1 MVKERTKNAT
11 RNMIF
16 GILQRMYHMLVPF
29 FMRTAMIYF
38 MGVQYVGLNSLFTS
52 ILQVLNLAELG
63 VGSAMVYSMYKPIA
77 EDDKDTICAL
87 MRLYKIYYR
96 DFIKTYINKDE
107 CFLDDEVNSLLG
119 IEKLTNFELRDPYK
133 KLNELNRLARTKSAS
148 LITGVLSYNGLLVG
162 IQMNYLKNYTTLKEI
177 STRIEDSK
185 LVIYLN
191 KVYELVC
198 NLLMEN
204 IVPTDVKEDNILI
217 NEETN
222 DVVLIDLD
230 GSETIYGPD
239 NYLIDFPY
247 NLDIINNNFDKMVN
261 RLKIKKGLSRILKLT

>member
-1 MVKERTKNAT
+1 MQVIEISKDKFLSYLLNP
-11 RNMIF
+11 NPIF
-16 GILQRMYHMLVPF
+16 QGQFGKI
-29 FMRTAMIYF
+29 
-38 MGVQYVGLNSLFTS
+38 
-52 ILQVLNLAELG
+52 VLDNN
-63 VGSAMVYSMYKPIA
+63 K
-77 EDDKDTICAL
+77 
-87 MRLYKIYYR
+87 LYKIYYR

-107 CFLDDEVNSLLG
+107 CFLDDEVNSLLE

-148 LITGVLSYNGLLVG
+148 LITGVLSYKGLLVG

-177 STRIEDSK
+177 STRVEDSK
-185 LVIYLN
+185 LDIYLN

-204 IVPTDVKEDNILI
+204 IVLTDVKEDNILV

>member
-1 MVKERTKNAT
+1 MQVIEISKDKFLSYLLNP
-11 RNMIF
+11 NPIF
-16 GILQRMYHMLVPF
+16 QGQFGKI
-29 FMRTAMIYF
+29 
-38 MGVQYVGLNSLFTS
+38 
-52 ILQVLNLAELG
+52 VLDNN
-63 VGSAMVYSMYKPIA
+63 K
-77 EDDKDTICAL
+77 
-87 MRLYKIYYR
+87 LYKIYYR

-107 CFLDDEVNSLLG
+107 CFLDDEVNSLLE

-133 KLNELNRLARTKSAS
+133 KLNELNRLARTKSTS
-148 LITGVLSYNGLLVG
+148 LITGVLSYKGLLVG
-162 IQMNYLKNYTTLKEI
+162 IQMKYLKNYTTLKEI
-177 STRIEDSK
+177 STRVEDSK

-204 IVPTDVKEDNILI
+204 IVPTDVKEDNILV
-217 NEETN
+217 NEETK

>member
-1 MVKERTKNAT
+1 MRFYMQVIEISKDKFLSYLLNP
-11 RNMIF
+11 NPIF
-16 GILQRMYHMLVPF
+16 QGQFGKI
-29 FMRTAMIYF
+29 
-38 MGVQYVGLNSLFTS
+38 
-52 ILQVLNLAELG
+52 VLDNN
-63 VGSAMVYSMYKPIA
+63 K
-77 EDDKDTICAL
+77 
-87 MRLYKIYYR
+87 LYKIYYR

-107 CFLDDEVNSLLG
+107 CFLDDEVNSLLE
-119 IEKLTNFELRDPYK
+119 IEKLTNFELRNPYK

-177 STRIEDSK
+177 STRVEDSK

-204 IVPTDVKEDNILI
+204 IVPTDVKEDNILV

>member
-1 MVKERTKNAT
+1 MQVIEISKDKFLSYLLNP
-11 RNMIF
+11 NPIF
-16 GILQRMYHMLVPF
+16 QGQFGKI
-29 FMRTAMIYF
+29 
-38 MGVQYVGLNSLFTS
+38 
-52 ILQVLNLAELG
+52 VLDNN
-63 VGSAMVYSMYKPIA
+63 K
-77 EDDKDTICAL
+77 
-87 MRLYKIYYR
+87 LYKIYYR

-107 CFLDDEVNSLLG
+107 CFLDDEVNSLLE
-119 IEKLTNFELRDPYK
+119 IEKLTNFELRNPYK
-133 KLNELNRLARTKSAS
+133 KLNELNRLARTKSPN

-177 STRIEDSK
+177 STRVEDSK

-191 KVYELVC
+191 KAYEIVYD
-198 NLLMEN
+198 LLKEN
-204 IVPTDVKEDNILI
+204 IVPTDVKEDNILV

-261 RLKIKKGLSRILKLT
+261 RLKIKKGLFRILKLTWN

>member
-1 MVKERTKNAT
+1 MQVIEISKDKFLSYLLNP
-11 RNMIF
+11 NPIF
-16 GILQRMYHMLVPF
+16 QGQFGKI
-29 FMRTAMIYF
+29 
-38 MGVQYVGLNSLFTS
+38 
-52 ILQVLNLAELG
+52 VLDNN
-63 VGSAMVYSMYKPIA
+63 K
-77 EDDKDTICAL
+77 
-87 MRLYKIYYR
+87 LYKIYYR

-107 CFLDDEVNSLLG
+107 CFLDDEVNSLLE
-119 IEKLTNFELRDPYK
+119 IEKLTNFELRNPYK

-177 STRIEDSK
+177 STRVEDSK

-191 KVYELVC
+191 KVYELVYD
-198 NLLMEN
+198 LLKKN
-204 IVPTDVKEDNILI
+204 IVPTDVKEDNILV

-222 DVVLIDLD
+222 NVVLIDLD

-261 RLKIKKGLSRILKLT
+261 RLKIKKGLSRILKLTWN

>member
-1 MVKERTKNAT
+1 MQVIEISKDKFLSYLLNP
-11 RNMIF
+11 NPIF
-16 GILQRMYHMLVPF
+16 QGQFGKI
-29 FMRTAMIYF
+29 
-38 MGVQYVGLNSLFTS
+38 
-52 ILQVLNLAELG
+52 VLDNN
-63 VGSAMVYSMYKPIA
+63 K
-77 EDDKDTICAL
+77 
-87 MRLYKIYYR
+87 LYKIYYR

-107 CFLDDEVNSLLG
+107 CFLDDEVNSLLE
-119 IEKLTNFELRDPYK
+119 IEKLTNFELRNPYK

-177 STRIEDSK
+177 STRVEDSK

-204 IVPTDVKEDNILI
+204 IVPTDVKEDNILV

-261 RLKIKKGLSRILKLT
+261 RLKIKKGLSRILKLTWN

>member
-1 MVKERTKNAT
+1 MQVIEISKDKFLSYLLNP
-11 RNMIF
+11 NPIF
-16 GILQRMYHMLVPF
+16 QGQFGKI
-29 FMRTAMIYF
+29 
-38 MGVQYVGLNSLFTS
+38 
-52 ILQVLNLAELG
+52 VLDNN
-63 VGSAMVYSMYKPIA
+63 K
-77 EDDKDTICAL
+77 
-87 MRLYKIYYR
+87 LYKIYYR

-107 CFLDDEVNSLLG
+107 CFLDDEVNSLLE
-119 IEKLTNFELRDPYK
+119 IEKLTNFELRNPYK
-133 KLNELNRLARTKSAS
+133 KLNELNRLAGTKSPN

-177 STRIEDSK
+177 STRVEDSK

-198 NLLMEN
+198 DLLKEN
-204 IVPTDVKEDNILI
+204 IVPTDVKEDNILV

>member
-1 MVKERTKNAT
+1 
-11 RNMIF
+11 MICILHLDLLYGIAQLSYLLNPNPIFQGQF
-16 GILQRMYHMLVPF
+16 GKI
-29 FMRTAMIYF
+29 
-38 MGVQYVGLNSLFTS
+38 
-52 ILQVLNLAELG
+52 VLDNN
-63 VGSAMVYSMYKPIA
+63 K
-77 EDDKDTICAL
+77 
-87 MRLYKIYYR
+87 LYKTYYR

-107 CFLDDEVNSLLG
+107 CFLDDEVNSLLE

-133 KLNELNRLARTKSAS
+133 KLNELNRLASIKSAS

-177 STRIEDSK
+177 STRVEDSK

-191 KVYELVC
+191 KAYEIVYD
-198 NLLMEN
+198 LLMEN
-204 IVPTDVKEDNILI
+204 IVPTDVKEDNILV
-217 NEETN
+217 NEETK

-230 GSETIYGPD
+230 GIETIYGPD

>member
-1 MVKERTKNAT
+1 MQVIEISKDKFLSYLLNP
-11 RNMIF
+11 NPIF
-16 GILQRMYHMLVPF
+16 QGQFGKI
-29 FMRTAMIYF
+29 
-38 MGVQYVGLNSLFTS
+38 
-52 ILQVLNLAELG
+52 VLDNN
-63 VGSAMVYSMYKPIA
+63 K
-77 EDDKDTICAL
+77 
-87 MRLYKIYYR
+87 LYKIYYR

-107 CFLDDEVNSLLG
+107 CFLDDEVNSLLE

-148 LITGVLSYNGLLVG
+148 LITGVLSYKGLLVG

-177 STRIEDSK
+177 STRVEDSK
-185 LVIYLN
+185 LDIYLN

-204 IVPTDVKEDNILI
+204 IVLTDVKEDNILV

-261 RLKIKKGLSRILKLT
+261 RLKIKKGLSRILKLTWN

>member
-1 MVKERTKNAT
+1 MQVIEISKDKFLSYLLNP
-11 RNMIF
+11 NPIF
-16 GILQRMYHMLVPF
+16 QGQFGKI
-29 FMRTAMIYF
+29 
-38 MGVQYVGLNSLFTS
+38 
-52 ILQVLNLAELG
+52 VLDNN
-63 VGSAMVYSMYKPIA
+63 K
-77 EDDKDTICAL
+77 
-87 MRLYKIYYR
+87 LYKIYYR

-107 CFLDDEVNSLLG
+107 CFLDDEVNSLLE

-162 IQMNYLKNYTTLKEI
+162 IQMNYLKNYITLKEI
-177 STRIEDSK
+177 STRVEDSK

-191 KVYELVC
+191 KAYEIVYD
-198 NLLMEN
+198 LLKDN

-261 RLKIKKGLSRILKLT
+261 RLKIKKGLSRILKLTWN

>member
-1 MVKERTKNAT
+1 MQVIEISKDKFLSYLLNP
-11 RNMIF
+11 NPIF
-16 GILQRMYHMLVPF
+16 QGQFGKI
-29 FMRTAMIYF
+29 
-38 MGVQYVGLNSLFTS
+38 
-52 ILQVLNLAELG
+52 VLDNN
-63 VGSAMVYSMYKPIA
+63 K
-77 EDDKDTICAL
+77 
-87 MRLYKIYYR
+87 LYKIYYR

-107 CFLDDEVNSLLG
+107 CFLDDEVNSLLE
-119 IEKLTNFELRDPYK
+119 IEKLTNFELRNPYK

-177 STRIEDSK
+177 STRVEDSK

-191 KVYELVC
+191 KAYEIVYD
-198 NLLMEN
+198 LLKEN
-204 IVPTDVKEDNILI
+204 IVPTDVKEDNILV

-261 RLKIKKGLSRILKLT
+261 RLKIKKGLSRILKLTWN

>member
-1 MVKERTKNAT
+1 MQVIEISKDKFLSYLLNP
-11 RNMIF
+11 NPIF
-16 GILQRMYHMLVPF
+16 QGQFGKI
-29 FMRTAMIYF
+29 
-38 MGVQYVGLNSLFTS
+38 
-52 ILQVLNLAELG
+52 VLDNN
-63 VGSAMVYSMYKPIA
+63 K
-77 EDDKDTICAL
+77 
-87 MRLYKIYYR
+87 LYKIYYR

-107 CFLDDEVNSLLG
+107 CFLDDEVKSLLE

-177 STRIEDSK
+177 STRVEDSK

-204 IVPTDVKEDNILI
+204 IVPTDVKEDNILV
-217 NEETN
+217 NEETK

>member
-1 MVKERTKNAT
+1 MQVIEISKDKFLSYLLNP
-11 RNMIF
+11 NPIF
-16 GILQRMYHMLVPF
+16 QGQFGKI
-29 FMRTAMIYF
+29 
-38 MGVQYVGLNSLFTS
+38 
-52 ILQVLNLAELG
+52 VLDNN
-63 VGSAMVYSMYKPIA
+63 K
-77 EDDKDTICAL
+77 
-87 MRLYKIYYR
+87 LYKIYYR

-107 CFLDDEVNSLLG
+107 CFLDDEVNSLLE
-119 IEKLTNFELRDPYK
+119 IEKLTNFELRNPYK
-133 KLNELNRLARTKSAS
+133 KLNELNRLARTKLPN
-148 LITGVLSYNGLLVG
+148 LITGVLSYKGLLVG

-177 STRIEDSK
+177 STRVEDSK

-204 IVPTDVKEDNILI
+204 IVPTDVKEDNILV

-222 DVVLIDLD
+222 NVVLIDLD

>member
-1 MVKERTKNAT
+1 MQVIEISKDK
-11 RNMIF
+11 F
-16 GILQRMYHMLVPF
+16 LSYL
-29 FMRTAMIYF
+29 
-38 MGVQYVGLNSLFTS
+38 LNSNPIFQGQFGK
-52 ILQVLNLAELG
+52 IVLENN
-63 VGSAMVYSMYKPIA
+63 K
-77 EDDKDTICAL
+77 
-87 MRLYKIYYR
+87 LYKIYYR
-96 DFIKTYINKDE
+96 DFMKTYINKDE
-107 CFLDDEVNSLLG
+107 DFLDDEVNSLLE

-133 KLNELNRLARTKSAS
+133 KLKELNRLARTKSAS
-148 LITGVLSYNGLLVG
+148 LITEVLSYKGLLVG
-162 IQMNYLKNYTTLKEI
+162 IQMNYFKDYTTLKEI
-177 STRIEDSK
+177 STRVEDSK
-185 LVIYLN
+185 LDIYLN
-191 KVYELVC
+191 KVYELIC
-198 NLLMEN
+198 DLLMEN

>member
-1 MVKERTKNAT
+1 MQVIEISKDKFLSYLLNP
-11 RNMIF
+11 NPIF
-16 GILQRMYHMLVPF
+16 QGQFGKI
-29 FMRTAMIYF
+29 
-38 MGVQYVGLNSLFTS
+38 
-52 ILQVLNLAELG
+52 VLDNN
-63 VGSAMVYSMYKPIA
+63 K
-77 EDDKDTICAL
+77 
-87 MRLYKIYYR
+87 LYKIYYR

-107 CFLDDEVNSLLG
+107 CFLDDEVNSLLE
-119 IEKLTNFELRDPYK
+119 IEKLTNFELRNPYK
-133 KLNELNRLARTKSAS
+133 KLNELNRLAGTKSPN

-177 STRIEDSK
+177 STRVEDSK

-204 IVPTDVKEDNILI
+204 IVPTDVKEDNILV

-222 DVVLIDLD
+222 NVVLIDLD

>member
-1 MVKERTKNAT
+1 MQVIEISKDKFLSYLLNP
-11 RNMIF
+11 NPIF
-16 GILQRMYHMLVPF
+16 QGQFGKI
-29 FMRTAMIYF
+29 
-38 MGVQYVGLNSLFTS
+38 
-52 ILQVLNLAELG
+52 VLDNN
-63 VGSAMVYSMYKPIA
+63 K
-77 EDDKDTICAL
+77 
-87 MRLYKIYYR
+87 LYKIYYR

-107 CFLDDEVNSLLG
+107 CFLDDEVNSLLE

-133 KLNELNRLARTKSAS
+133 KLNELNRLASIKSAS

-177 STRIEDSK
+177 STRVEDSK

-191 KVYELVC
+191 KAYEIVYD
-198 NLLMEN
+198 LLMEN
-204 IVPTDVKEDNILI
+204 IVPTDVKEDNILV
-217 NEETN
+217 NEETK

-230 GSETIYGPD
+230 GIETIYGPD

-261 RLKIKKGLSRILKLT
+261 RLKIKKGLSIILKLT

>member
-1 MVKERTKNAT
+1 MQVIEISKDKFLSYLLNP
-11 RNMIF
+11 NPIF
-16 GILQRMYHMLVPF
+16 QGQFGKI
-29 FMRTAMIYF
+29 
-38 MGVQYVGLNSLFTS
+38 
-52 ILQVLNLAELG
+52 VLDNN
-63 VGSAMVYSMYKPIA
+63 K
-77 EDDKDTICAL
+77 
-87 MRLYKIYYR
+87 LYKIYYR

-107 CFLDDEVNSLLG
+107 CFLDDEVNSLLE

-133 KLNELNRLARTKSAS
+133 KLNELNRLARTKLAS
-148 LITGVLSYNGLLVG
+148 LITGVLSYKGLLVG

-177 STRIEDSK
+177 STRVEDSK

-204 IVPTDVKEDNILI
+204 IVPTDVKEDNILV
-217 NEETN
+217 NEETK

-261 RLKIKKGLSRILKLT
+261 RLKIKKGLSRILKLTWN

>member
-1 MVKERTKNAT
+1 MQVIEISKDKFLSYLLNP
-11 RNMIF
+11 NPIF
-16 GILQRMYHMLVPF
+16 QGQFGKI
-29 FMRTAMIYF
+29 
-38 MGVQYVGLNSLFTS
+38 
-52 ILQVLNLAELG
+52 VLDNN
-63 VGSAMVYSMYKPIA
+63 K
-77 EDDKDTICAL
+77 
-87 MRLYKIYYR
+87 LYKIYYR

-107 CFLDDEVNSLLG
+107 CFLDDEVNSLLE
-119 IEKLTNFELRDPYK
+119 IEKLTNFELRNPYK
-133 KLNELNRLARTKSAS
+133 KLNELNRLARTKSPN

-177 STRIEDSK
+177 STRVEDSK

-191 KVYELVC
+191 KAYEIVYD
-198 NLLMEN
+198 LLKDN
-204 IVPTDVKEDNILI
+204 IVPTDVKEDNILV

>member
-1 MVKERTKNAT
+1 MQVIEISKDKFLSYLLNP
-11 RNMIF
+11 NPIF
-16 GILQRMYHMLVPF
+16 QGQFGKI
-29 FMRTAMIYF
+29 
-38 MGVQYVGLNSLFTS
+38 
-52 ILQVLNLAELG
+52 VLDNN
-63 VGSAMVYSMYKPIA
+63 K
-77 EDDKDTICAL
+77 
-87 MRLYKIYYR
+87 LYKIYYR

-107 CFLDDEVNSLLG
+107 GFLDDEVNSLLG

>member
-1 MVKERTKNAT
+1 MQVIEISKDKFLSYLLNP
-11 RNMIF
+11 NPIF
-16 GILQRMYHMLVPF
+16 QGQFGKI
-29 FMRTAMIYF
+29 
-38 MGVQYVGLNSLFTS
+38 
-52 ILQVLNLAELG
+52 VLDNN
-63 VGSAMVYSMYKPIA
+63 K
-77 EDDKDTICAL
+77 
-87 MRLYKIYYR
+87 LYKIYYR

-107 CFLDDEVNSLLG
+107 CFLDDEVNSLLE

-133 KLNELNRLARTKSAS
+133 KLNELNRLARTKSDS

-177 STRIEDSK
+177 STRVEDSK

-198 NLLMEN
+198 DLLKEN
-204 IVPTDVKEDNILI
+204 IVPTDVKEDNILV

>member
-1 MVKERTKNAT
+1 MQVIEISKDKFLSYLLNP
-11 RNMIF
+11 NPIF
-16 GILQRMYHMLVPF
+16 QGQFGKI
-29 FMRTAMIYF
+29 
-38 MGVQYVGLNSLFTS
+38 
-52 ILQVLNLAELG
+52 VLDNN
-63 VGSAMVYSMYKPIA
+63 K
-77 EDDKDTICAL
+77 
-87 MRLYKIYYR
+87 LYKIYYR

-107 CFLDDEVNSLLG
+107 CFLDDEVNSLLE
-119 IEKLTNFELRDPYK
+119 IEKLTNFELRNPYK
-133 KLNELNRLARTKSAS
+133 KLNELNRLAGTKSPN

-162 IQMNYLKNYTTLKEI
+162 IQMNYLKNYITLKEI
-177 STRIEDSK
+177 STRVEDSK

-204 IVPTDVKEDNILI
+204 IVPTDVKEDNILV

>member
-1 MVKERTKNAT
+1 MQVIEISKDKFLSYLLNP
-11 RNMIF
+11 NPIF
-16 GILQRMYHMLVPF
+16 QGQFGKI
-29 FMRTAMIYF
+29 
-38 MGVQYVGLNSLFTS
+38 
-52 ILQVLNLAELG
+52 VLDNN
-63 VGSAMVYSMYKPIA
+63 K
-77 EDDKDTICAL
+77 
-87 MRLYKIYYR
+87 LYKIYYR

-107 CFLDDEVNSLLG
+107 CFLDDEVNSLLE

-148 LITGVLSYNGLLVG
+148 LITGVLSYKGLLVG

-177 STRIEDSK
+177 STRVEDSK

-204 IVPTDVKEDNILI
+204 IVITDVKEDNILV

>member
-1 MVKERTKNAT
+1 MQVIEISKDKFLSYLLNP
-11 RNMIF
+11 NPIF
-16 GILQRMYHMLVPF
+16 QGQFGKI
-29 FMRTAMIYF
+29 
-38 MGVQYVGLNSLFTS
+38 
-52 ILQVLNLAELG
+52 VLDNN
-63 VGSAMVYSMYKPIA
+63 K
-77 EDDKDTICAL
+77 
-87 MRLYKIYYR
+87 LYKIYYR

-107 CFLDDEVNSLLG
+107 CFLDDEVNSLLE
-119 IEKLTNFELRDPYK
+119 IEKLTNFELRNPYK
-133 KLNELNRLARTKSAS
+133 KLKELSRLASTKSAN

-177 STRIEDSK
+177 STRVEDSK

-204 IVPTDVKEDNILI
+204 IVPTDVKEDNILV

>member
-1 MVKERTKNAT
+1 MQVIEISKDKFLSYLLNP
-11 RNMIF
+11 NPIF
-16 GILQRMYHMLVPF
+16 QGQFGKI
-29 FMRTAMIYF
+29 
-38 MGVQYVGLNSLFTS
+38 
-52 ILQVLNLAELG
+52 VLDNN
-63 VGSAMVYSMYKPIA
+63 K
-77 EDDKDTICAL
+77 
-87 MRLYKIYYR
+87 LYKIYYR

-107 CFLDDEVNSLLG
+107 CFLDDEVNSLLE
-119 IEKLTNFELRDPYK
+119 IEKLTNFELRNPYK

-177 STRIEDSK
+177 STRVEDSK

-191 KVYELVC
+191 KAYEIVYD
-198 NLLMEN
+198 LLKEN
-204 IVPTDVKEDNILI
+204 IVPTDVKEDNILV

-261 RLKIKKGLSRILKLT
+261 HLKIKKGLSRILKLTWNFGKIFFTWR

>member
-1 MVKERTKNAT
+1 MQVIEISKDKFLSYLLNP
-11 RNMIF
+11 NPIF
-16 GILQRMYHMLVPF
+16 QGQFGKI
-29 FMRTAMIYF
+29 
-38 MGVQYVGLNSLFTS
+38 
-52 ILQVLNLAELG
+52 VLDNN
-63 VGSAMVYSMYKPIA
+63 K
-77 EDDKDTICAL
+77 
-87 MRLYKIYYR
+87 LYKIYYR

-107 CFLDDEVNSLLG
+107 CFLDDEVNSLLE
-119 IEKLTNFELRDPYK
+119 IEKLTNFELRNPYK
-133 KLNELNRLARTKSAS
+133 KLNELNRLARTKSDS

-162 IQMNYLKNYTTLKEI
+162 IQMNYLKNYITLKEI
-177 STRIEDSK
+177 STRVEDSK

-191 KVYELVC
+191 KVYELVYD
-198 NLLMEN
+198 LLKEN
-204 IVPTDVKEDNILI
+204 IVPTDVKEYNILI

>member
-1 MVKERTKNAT
+1 MQVIEISKDKFLSYLLNP
-11 RNMIF
+11 NPIF
-16 GILQRMYHMLVPF
+16 QGQFGKI
-29 FMRTAMIYF
+29 
-38 MGVQYVGLNSLFTS
+38 
-52 ILQVLNLAELG
+52 VLDNN
-63 VGSAMVYSMYKPIA
+63 K
-77 EDDKDTICAL
+77 
-87 MRLYKIYYR
+87 LYKIYYR

-107 CFLDDEVNSLLG
+107 CFLDDEVNSLLE

-133 KLNELNRLARTKSAS
+133 KLNELNRLARTKLAS

-177 STRIEDSK
+177 STRVEDSK

-204 IVPTDVKEDNILI
+204 IVPTDVKEDNILV

>member
-1 MVKERTKNAT
+1 MQVIEISKDKFLSYLLNP
-11 RNMIF
+11 NSIF
-16 GILQRMYHMLVPF
+16 QGQFGKI
-29 FMRTAMIYF
+29 
-38 MGVQYVGLNSLFTS
+38 
-52 ILQVLNLAELG
+52 VLENN
-63 VGSAMVYSMYKPIA
+63 K
-77 EDDKDTICAL
+77 
-87 MRLYKIYYR
+87 LYKIYYR

-107 CFLDDEVNSLLG
+107 CFLDDEVNSLLE

-177 STRIEDSK
+177 STRVEDSK

-204 IVPTDVKEDNILI
+204 IVPTDVKEDNILV

>member
-1 MVKERTKNAT
+1 MQVIEISKDKFLSYLLNP
-11 RNMIF
+11 NPIF
-16 GILQRMYHMLVPF
+16 QGQFGKI
-29 FMRTAMIYF
+29 
-38 MGVQYVGLNSLFTS
+38 
-52 ILQVLNLAELG
+52 VLDNN
-63 VGSAMVYSMYKPIA
+63 K
-77 EDDKDTICAL
+77 
-87 MRLYKIYYR
+87 LYKIYYR

-107 CFLDDEVNSLLG
+107 CFLNDEVNSLLE
-119 IEKLTNFELRDPYK
+119 IEKLTNFELRNPYK

-177 STRIEDSK
+177 STRVEDSK

-191 KVYELVC
+191 KVYELVYD
-198 NLLMEN
+198 LLKEN
-204 IVPTDVKEDNILI
+204 IVPTDVKEYNILI

-261 RLKIKKGLSRILKLT
+261 RLKIKKGLSRILKLTWN

>member
-1 MVKERTKNAT
+1 MQVIEISKDKFLSYLLNP
-11 RNMIF
+11 NPIF
-16 GILQRMYHMLVPF
+16 QGQFGKILLD
-29 FMRTAMIYF
+29 
-38 MGVQYVGLNSLFTS
+38 N
-52 ILQVLNLAELG
+52 N
-63 VGSAMVYSMYKPIA
+63 K
-77 EDDKDTICAL
+77 
-87 MRLYKIYYR
+87 LYKIYYR

-107 CFLDDEVNSLLG
+107 CFLDDEVNSLLE
-119 IEKLTNFELRDPYK
+119 IEKLTNFELRNPYK

-177 STRIEDSK
+177 STRVEDSK

-204 IVPTDVKEDNILI
+204 IVPTDVKEDNILV

>member
-1 MVKERTKNAT
+1 MQVIEISKDKFLSYLLNP
-11 RNMIF
+11 NPIF
-16 GILQRMYHMLVPF
+16 QGQFGKI
-29 FMRTAMIYF
+29 
-38 MGVQYVGLNSLFTS
+38 
-52 ILQVLNLAELG
+52 VLDNN
-63 VGSAMVYSMYKPIA
+63 K
-77 EDDKDTICAL
+77 
-87 MRLYKIYYR
+87 LYKIYYR

-107 CFLDDEVNSLLG
+107 CFLDDEVNSLLE
-119 IEKLTNFELRDPYK
+119 IEKLTNFELRNPYK

-177 STRIEDSK
+177 STRVEDSK

-204 IVPTDVKEDNILI
+204 IVPTDVKEDNILV

-261 RLKIKKGLSRILKLT
+261 HLKIKKGLSRILKLT

>member
-1 MVKERTKNAT
+1 MQVIEISKDKFLSYLLNP
-11 RNMIF
+11 NPIF
-16 GILQRMYHMLVPF
+16 QGQFGKI
-29 FMRTAMIYF
+29 
-38 MGVQYVGLNSLFTS
+38 
-52 ILQVLNLAELG
+52 VLDNN
-63 VGSAMVYSMYKPIA
+63 K
-77 EDDKDTICAL
+77 
-87 MRLYKIYYR
+87 LYKIYYR

-107 CFLDDEVNSLLG
+107 CFLDDEVNSLLE
-119 IEKLTNFELRDPYK
+119 IEKLTNFELRNPYK
-133 KLNELNRLARTKSAS
+133 KLNELNRLARTKSPN

-177 STRIEDSK
+177 STRVEDSK

-204 IVPTDVKEDNILI
+204 IVPTDVKEDNILV

-261 RLKIKKGLSRILKLT
+261 RLKIKKSLSRILKLT

>member
-1 MVKERTKNAT
+1 MQVIEISKDKFLSYLLNP
-11 RNMIF
+11 NPIF
-16 GILQRMYHMLVPF
+16 QGQFGKI
-29 FMRTAMIYF
+29 
-38 MGVQYVGLNSLFTS
+38 
-52 ILQVLNLAELG
+52 VLDNN
-63 VGSAMVYSMYKPIA
+63 K
-77 EDDKDTICAL
+77 
-87 MRLYKIYYR
+87 LYKIYYR

-107 CFLDDEVNSLLG
+107 CFLDDEVNSLHE

-133 KLNELNRLARTKSAS
+133 KLNELNRLARTKLAS
-148 LITGVLSYNGLLVG
+148 LITGVLSYKGLLVG
-162 IQMNYLKNYTTLKEI
+162 IQMKYLKNYTTLKEI
-177 STRIEDSK
+177 STRVEDSK

-204 IVPTDVKEDNILI
+204 IVPTDVKEDNILV
-217 NEETN
+217 NEETK

-261 RLKIKKGLSRILKLT
+261 RLKIKKGLSRILKSTWN